1 MLCINMYIVGFLVCF
16 NFQGLFEQKKK
27 QPYLKEKLGL
37 CSIYMYVLI
46 IVTDMQR
53 NRFFISKNCRIVV

>member
-27 QPYLKEKLGL
+27 QPYLKEKIRSLQHIHVCINHSNGYAEKP
-37 CSIYMYVLI
+37 I
-46 IVTDMQR
+46 
-53 NRFFISKNCRIVV
+53 FHF